1 MCRYSAYYKRYCV
14 LELPAA
20 CANRE
25 PEPPDFTMLLE
36 FQNVLKT
43 ALPDVTVLLSEEKMD
58 LTIKAPGNVYIHL
71 MFTWTGAEDIMSRES
86 K

>member
-1 MCRYSAYYKRYCV
+1 
-14 LELPAA
+14 
-20 CANRE
+20 
-25 PEPPDFTMLLE
+25 MLLE